1 MDPQKSLGTIVTILI
16 PSNGTS
22 YFYLTKFQKILFIP
36 LYSSR
41 VFSITLILPDY
52 TSSQLQ
58 VSLTNWMYDHN
69 LWFSAESVALLVFY

>member
-1 MDPQKSLGTIVTILI
+1 MDPEKSLGTIVTILI

-22 YFYLTKFQKILFIP
+22 YFYLTKFQKVLFIP

>member
-22 YFYLTKFQKILFIP
+22 YFYLTKFQKVLFIP